1 MMKRTFLPFCVLLLT
16 LLSACAPAP
25 VQSSSDPPPGASQQ
39 PPASNSPSTPDSSL
53 NSAETLAPAPR
64 LTQEDMDQAIQQVM
78 ENYSATALSVAVVE
92 RGEVTQCGAWGWAVQ
107 DQRPMTADTAVRI
120 ASISKVVEGMA
131 AMKLAQDGIL
141 DLDAPLSSYWGERVQ
156 NPYSLRQPSPRSLMT
171 HSSTLKDL
179 EMTRGLDRLT
189 SILSRTSSWRD
200 REPDRADSWAYSNF
214 GMCIFGTTLELAS
227 GQLLDDYLQAQ
238 FFGPLDI
245 NASFHAARLSPEQLA
260 NLYEPKGVLCRSI
273 QTQIIQPVPTEIG
286 MGATYYAGGLTIS
299 ARDMAKLLAVLCGDG
314 TYQGTQYLLPQTVA
328 AMETPQ
334 FTVPNG
340 EYTPFQQCLVL
351 RRQDGLWGQSQL
363 CYHTGS
369 GYGVY
374 SLMSYNPETGNGVVV
389 ITTGAYWNVNEH
401 GLYALCSD
409 LSEALYQRMETAL

>member
-25 VQSSSDPPPGASQQ
+25 VQSSSDPQQ
-39 PPASNSPSTPDSSL
+39 PPADTSSNTPDSSL
-53 NSAETLAPAPR
+53 NSSETPAPAPR

-107 DQRPMTADTAVRI
+107 DQRPMTADTGVRI

-141 DLDAPLSSYWGERVQ
+141 DLDAPLSSYWGEHAQ
-156 NPYSLRQPSPRSLMT
+156 NSYSLRQPSPRSLMT

-200 REPDRADSWAYSNF
+200 REPDHADSWAYSNF

-273 QTQIIQPVPTEIG
+273 QTQISQPVPTEIG

-334 FTVPNG
+334 FTVSNG

-351 RRQDGLWGQSQL
+351 RRQDGL
-363 CYHTGS
+363 
-369 GYGVY
+369 
-374 SLMSYNPETGNGVVV
+374 
-389 ITTGAYWNVNEH
+389 
-401 GLYALCSD
+401 
-409 LSEALYQRMETAL
+409 

>member
-25 VQSSSDPPPGASQQ
+25 VQSSSDPQQ
-39 PPASNSPSTPDSSL
+39 PPADTSSNTPDSSL
-53 NSAETLAPAPR
+53 NSSETLAPAPR

-107 DQRPMTADTAVRI
+107 DQRPMTADTGVRI

-141 DLDAPLSSYWGERVQ
+141 DLDAPLSSYWGEHAQ
-156 NPYSLRQPSPRSLMT
+156 NSYSLRQPSPRSLMT

-200 REPDRADSWAYSNF
+200 REPDHADSWAYSNF

-273 QTQIIQPVPTEIG
+273 QTQISQPVPTEIG

-334 FTVPNG
+334 FTVSNG

-351 RRQDGLWGQSQL
+351 RRQDGLWASPSCATTQAAGM
-363 CYHTGS
+363 GS
-369 GYGVY
+369 TP
-374 SLMSYNPETGNGVVV
+374 SCPTTRKPETAWWSSPPAP
-389 ITTGAYWNVNEH
+389 TGMSMNMVCTPC
-401 GLYALCSD
+401 AL
-409 LSEALYQRMETAL
+409 T

>member
-1 MMKRTFLPFCVLLLT
+1 MLLWKPLSLAAALAV
-16 LLSACAPAP
+16 LLSACQPQAPGAASSAPPEDADEDVSVVQEEPPAP
-25 VQSSSDPPPGASQQ
+25 PEPQ
-39 PPASNSPSTPDSSL
+39 PV
-53 NSAETLAPAPR
+53 
-64 LTQEDMDQAIQQVM
+64 LTQGDVDQALDEVM
-78 ENYSATALSVAVVE
+78 QEYTAAAVSVATIE
-92 RGEVTQCGAWGWAVQ
+92 HGQLSKSGAWGWAVKNE
-107 DQRPMTADTAVRI
+107 REMTADTKVRI

-141 DLDAPLSSYWGERVQ
+141 DLDAPLSSYWGEHAQ
-156 NPYSLRQPSPRSLMT
+156 NSYSLRQPSPRSLMT

-200 REPDRADSWAYSNF
+200 REPDHADSWAYSNF

-273 QTQIIQPVPTEIG
+273 QTQISQPVPTEIG

-334 FTVPNG
+334 FTVSNG

>member
-1 MMKRTFLPFCVLLLT
+1 MMKRTFLPLCVLLFC

-25 VQSSSDPPPGASQQ
+25 ARSPSDPPSGASRQS
-39 PPASNSPSTPDSSL
+39 PAGRSSSTPDSSL
-53 NSAETLAPAPR
+53 NSAETFAPAPR
-64 LTQEDMDQAIQQVM
+64 LTQEDIDEAIRQVM
-78 ENYSATALSVAVVE
+78 EHYSATALSVAVVE
-92 RGEVTQCGAWGWAVQ
+92 RGEVTQCGAWGWAAQ
-107 DQRPMTADTAVRI
+107 DQRPMTPDTAVRI
-120 ASISKVVEGMA
+120 ASITKVAEGMA
-131 AMKLAQDGIL
+131 AMKMAQDGAA
-141 DLDAPLSSYWGERVQ
+141 DLAAPLSQYWGERAH
-156 NPYSLRQPSPRSLMT
+156 NPYTTAQPSLQSLMT

-179 EMTRGLDRLT
+179 EMTRGLDRLE
-189 SILSRTSSWRD
+189 SILSRSSSWRSC
-200 REPDRADSWAYSNF
+200 EPDCADSWAYSNF

-227 GQLLDDYLQAQ
+227 GQLLDDYLQTQ
-238 FFGPLDI
+238 FFDPMDI
-245 NASFHAARLSPEQLA
+245 DASFHAARLDPERLA
-260 NLYEPKGVLCRSI
+260 NLYEPKGVLCRSV
-273 QTQIIQPVPTEIG
+273 QTQISQPVPTEIG

-314 TYQGTQYLLPQTVA
+314 AYQGTQYLLPQTVA

-334 FTVPNG
+334 FTVSNG

-374 SLMSYNPETGNGVVV
+374 SLISYNPETGNGVVV
-389 ITTGAYWNVNEH
+389 ITTGAYWNVKEH

-409 LSEALYQRMETAL
+409 LSEALYQRMETAP

>member
-25 VQSSSDPPPGASQQ
+25 VQSSSDPQQ
-39 PPASNSPSTPDSSL
+39 PPADTSSNTPDSSL
-53 NSAETLAPAPR
+53 NSSETPAPAPR

-107 DQRPMTADTAVRI
+107 DQRPMTADTGVRI

-141 DLDAPLSSYWGERVQ
+141 DLDAPLSSYWGEHAQ
-156 NPYSLRQPSPRSLMT
+156 NSYSLRQPSPRSLMT

-200 REPDRADSWAYSNF
+200 REPDHADSWAYSNF

-273 QTQIIQPVPTEIG
+273 QTQISQPVPTEIG

-334 FTVPNG
+334 FTVSNG

-351 RRQDGLWGQSQL
+351 RRPGRPVGPVPAVLPHRQRVWGLLPHVLQ
-363 CYHTGS
+363 
-369 GYGVY
+369 
-374 SLMSYNPETGNGVVV
+374 PGNRKRRG
-389 ITTGAYWNVNEH
+389 GHHHRRLLE
-401 GLYALCSD
+401 C
-409 LSEALYQRMETAL
+409 Q